1 MDAPIKSALAAHGE
15 VFDRQVL
22 RLRRTRAASGFDA
35 FGFLKQ
41 EVAERLAERLDPI
54 KRQFPRALDLGC
66 HDGAL
71 ARALTGRAGIDWI
84 AAQDLSPAF
93 AKSTFGSGLAGD
105 EEALPFADGSLDLV
119 ASALSLH
126 WVNDL
131 PGALIQI
138 NRALRPD
145 GLFIGALFGIGTLVE
160 LRSVL
165 AEAELELLGG
175 TSPHIS
181 PFLDAREG
189 AGLLQRAHFALPV
202 ADTETIT
209 VTYGNPFNLIRDL
222 RGMGEANALIHRPRK
237 PLAAH
242 ILARALALYA
252 ERFSDDQGRVK
263 ASFEIVTLT
272 GWAPHE
278 AQQKPLSP
286 GSAKM
291 RLADALSAGRRD

>member
-1 MDAPIKSALAAHGE
+1 MDAPTKPNFAANGQI
-15 VFDRQVL
+15 FDRHVL
-22 RLRRTRAASGFDA
+22 RLRRARAASD
-35 FGFLKQ
+35 FGAYDFLKQ

-66 HDGAL
+66 HNGAL
-71 ARALTGRAGIDWI
+71 ARALSGRAGIEWI

-93 AKSTFGSGLAGD
+93 AKSAFGSALAGD

-165 AEAELELLGG
+165 ADAELELLGG
-175 TSPHIS
+175 ASPHIS

-209 VTYGNPFNLIRDL
+209 VTYGNPYRLIRDL

-237 PLAAH
+237 PIATQV
-242 ILARALALYA
+242 LARALALYA

-272 GWAPHE
+272 GWGPHE

-291 RLADALSAGRRD
+291 RLADALSAKRQD

>member
-1 MDAPIKSALAAHGE
+1 MDAPAKPILAANGH
-15 VFDRQVL
+15 VFDRSVL
-22 RLRRTRAASGFDA
+22 RLRRNRAAPDFGAFD
-35 FGFLKQ
+35 FLKQ
-41 EVAERLAERLDPI
+41 EVAQRLAERLDPI
-54 KRQFPRALDLGC
+54 KRSFAYALDLGC

-71 ARALTGRAGIDWI
+71 ARALSGRAGIEWI
-84 AAQDLSPAF
+84 AAQDLAPAF
-93 AKSTFGSGLAGD
+93 AKVTFGAALAGD

-175 TSPHIS
+175 ASPHIS

-237 PLAAH
+237 PLAARV
-242 ILARALALYA
+242 LARALELYA
-252 ERFSDDQGRVK
+252 ERFSDNQGRIK

-278 AQQKPLSP
+278 AQQKPLAP

-291 RLADALSAGRRD
+291 RLADALNTGRDA